1 MIVSFAVIGGILL
14 NFGAFLTYKGKIYES
29 VIIYLFADLCWISM
43 AYQKND
49 YWGVLFI
56 LIGVMF
62 GFLAFKKMQSGKMQK
77 NLTKEKDDL

>member
-1 MIVSFAVIGGILL
+1 
-14 NFGAFLTYKGKIYES
+14 
-29 VIIYLFADLCWISM
+29 M